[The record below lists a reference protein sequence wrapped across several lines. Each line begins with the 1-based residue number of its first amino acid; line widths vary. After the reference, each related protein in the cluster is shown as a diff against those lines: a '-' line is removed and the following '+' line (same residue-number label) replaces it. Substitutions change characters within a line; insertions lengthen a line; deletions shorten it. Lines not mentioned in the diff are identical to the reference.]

1 MKSNLFYVYFKIY
14 DILSDI
20 LSFYHA
26 IYKKK
31 CIKIISFFLIL
42 QNNFYVIINR
52 SQTTLTKTQKHFISD
67 TTRRYACSIIS
78 AGN

>member
-42 QNNFYVIINR
+42 QNNFYVNY
-52 SQTTLTKTQKHFISD
+52 Q
-67 TTRRYACSIIS
+67 
-78 AGN
+78 